1 MQGRDLFGV
10 VVRTGGVFLIGRG
23 VFDLAHLIG
32 KLLDIYV
39 GGSPSAPA
47 YAFGMAAYLIPGL
60 LLLFCADRVVAC
72 AYREKQSGIS
82 SGREVS
88 NG

>member
-10 VVRTGGVFLIGRG
+10 LVRAGGVFLIGRG
-23 VFDLAHLIG
+23 FFDLAHLIG

-60 LLLFCADRVVAC
+60 ILLFCAGRIVAC
-72 AYREKQSGIS
+72 AYRGEKPGIGS
-82 SGREVS
+82 DREAG

>member
-10 VVRTGGVFLIGRG
+10 LVRAGGVFLIGRG
-23 VFDLAHLIG
+23 FFDLVHLIG
-32 KLLDIYV
+32 KLLDLYV

-60 LLLFCADRVVAC
+60 LLLFCADRIVAC
-72 AYREKQSGIS
+72 AYRGENPGTS
-82 SGREVS
+82 SGGEVG